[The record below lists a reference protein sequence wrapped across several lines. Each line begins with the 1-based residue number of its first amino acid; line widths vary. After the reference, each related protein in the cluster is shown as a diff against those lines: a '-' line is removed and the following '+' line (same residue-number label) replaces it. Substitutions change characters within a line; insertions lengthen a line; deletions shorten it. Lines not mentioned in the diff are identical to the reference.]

1 LAPCLLFTLNSAWAQ
16 GSRSLAD
23 ELRSELQAMRTRQQ
37 ALEEENRLLRTKL
50 DDIEARLAPTPP
62 TVSESMSASI
72 LADATESKPPVKFT
86 QGGGGFTLNDGPYSF
101 SLFGFAQGL
110 GSVYDSKL
118 QRSDGNGD
126 FNVRAARLDF
136 FFDYANRYQ
145 LLVEVD
151 TAPGNGVPGGSDFGL
166 VVASLNTKVI
176 GNALQIEAGKLT
188 DPFSTENYRTSR
200 DVDTIERFM
209 ALNSL
214 FILPALDSQYGAV
227 IKGEL
232 GKERKFG
239 YFFGTFNGN
248 ADAFNNTSDSND
260 SKELVAK
267 LTYARP
273 GFSAGLGLDY
283 SRESSQLLSLTDLS
297 FANYLTVPI
306 QGERFGIGAD
316 AFWEW
321 GRWTLRTEGL
331 AFRFNVDRTPP
342 LGIAGLVTS
351 NDRTAVLSGAFIQ
364 PTVYLRGNRTQGME
378 LLLRGEFSRLEVRG
392 NTDGDTLYALT
403 LGMNWY
409 LSPNLRLQTNSI
421 LHYFNGPSRLLGFR
435 EKETVPLLLTELQI
449 KF

>member
-1 LAPCLLFTLNSAWAQ
+1 
-16 GSRSLAD
+16 
-23 ELRSELQAMRTRQQ
+23 
-37 ALEEENRLLRTKL
+37 
-50 DDIEARLAPTPP
+50 
-62 TVSESMSASI
+62 
-72 LADATESKPPVKFT
+72 
-86 QGGGGFTLNDGPYSF
+86 
-101 SLFGFAQGL
+101 
-110 GSVYDSKL
+110 L